1 MSDETLPT
9 LRFAINLGNAVLASL
24 TPDGQPA
31 GITVELAKDI
41 ARHLHCRP
49 EFITYPAAGKV
60 VEDAGQDVWDIA
72 FLAIDPKREDRLR
85 FTSPYIT
92 IKGTLLVREQS
103 DWRSVSDMDKPG
115 VVINV
120 GKNAAYDLWLSRE
133 LHHATLNRLSSSQAA
148 IDAFLAGKVRWPPV
162 FASRLRPQPKTIQA
176 FACCRMI
183 SPKFNRPSAWQKPM
197 IGILMP

>member
-103 DWRSVSDMDKPG
+103 DWRSGISRVSSLMWVRMRPMTSG
-115 VVINV
+115 
-120 GKNAAYDLWLSRE
+120 Y
-133 LHHATLNRLSSSQAA
+133 HASYIMQR
-148 IDAFLAGKVRWPPV
+148 
-162 FASRLRPQPKTIQA
+162 
-176 FACCRMI
+176 
-183 SPKFNRPSAWQKPM
+183 
-197 IGILMP
+197 

>member
-1 MSDETLPT
+1 MTNGLLLSFLTGEPITPRCAQEKLMSDETLPT

-60 VEDAGQDVWDIA
+60 VEDAGQDIWDIA

-92 IKGTLLVREQS
+92 IKGPCWCANRVTGEALAT
-103 DWRSVSDMDKPG
+103 W
-115 VVINV
+115 I
-120 GKNAAYDLWLSRE
+120 SRV
-133 LHHATLNRLSSSQAA
+133 SSSMW
-148 IDAFLAGKVRWPPV
+148 VRMRPMTSGYH
-162 FASRLRPQPKTIQA
+162 ASYIMQR
-176 FACCRMI
+176 
-183 SPKFNRPSAWQKPM
+183 
-197 IGILMP
+197 

>member
-72 FLAIDPKREDRLR
+72 WQSIPNARIACALRPRISPLKGPCWCANRVTGEALATWI
-85 FTSPYIT
+85 
-92 IKGTLLVREQS
+92 
-103 DWRSVSDMDKPG
+103 
-115 VVINV
+115 
-120 GKNAAYDLWLSRE
+120 SRV
-133 LHHATLNRLSSSQAA
+133 SSSMW
-148 IDAFLAGKVRWPPV
+148 VRMRPMTSGYH
-162 FASRLRPQPKTIQA
+162 ASYIMQR
-176 FACCRMI
+176 
-183 SPKFNRPSAWQKPM
+183 
-197 IGILMP
+197 